1 MIEMVREAA
10 AGVTAKYGR
19 DYYLERANS
28 GGNTHEMWHAMAEQ
42 NLLGLGV
49 PEEYGGSGEGITGS
63 VALMEVLSEAGTPP
77 VIYVATSFSRNAL
90 LVGGTDEQKSRWVP
104 ATVNGDLQFCFGLTE
119 PDAGTNTFRN
129 TTRATRVDGGYSLSG
144 QKIFISHADEA
155 EKMMVVAKVKLD
167 NGKDDMALFM
177 VDLPAEGMTLQKLN
191 IEMYAPDRRFIVFL
205 DDVFVPE
212 ENRIGRDGD
221 GKRLLF
227 AALNPER
234 FLISAQA
241 IGLGNR
247 ALQQGTEYAKTRSPF
262 REPIGSYQAIQHPL
276 AKAKINLDASRV
288 MMYDGCADFDGGN
301 HDIAAKA
308 NVAKFL
314 STTAANDAIDAA
326 IQAHG
331 GYAFDLDTDLM
342 TLFPVIRLMRVAP
355 VNNEMTLNYVA
366 ERMLGLPRSY

>member
-1 MIEMVREAA
+1 MTGEQLDIVEMVREAA
-10 AGVTAKYGR
+10 RGVTSRYGR
-19 DYYLERANS
+19 TYYLERAQN
-28 GGNTHEMWHAMAEQ
+28 GGNTHEMWQAMAEQ

-90 LVGGTDEQKSRWVP
+90 LVGGTEEQRQRWVP

-119 PDAGTNTFRN
+119 PNSGTNTFKN
-129 TTRATRVDGGYSLSG
+129 TTRATRTSV
-144 QKIFISHADEA
+144 FISHADEA
-155 EKMMVVAKVKLD
+155 EKMMVVAKVKVEAT
-167 NGKDDMALFM
+167 GQDDMALFM
-177 VDLPAEGMTLQKLN
+177 VDLPAQGMTLQKLN
-191 IEMYAPDRRFIVFL
+191 VEMYAPDRRFIVFL
-205 DDVFVPE
+205 DDVEVPE
-212 ENRIGRDGD
+212 ENRIGRDGE

-241 IGLGNR
+241 VGLGNR
-247 ALQQGTEYAKTRSPF
+247 ALSQGAEYAKSRAPF
-262 REPIGSYQAIQHPL
+262 GTPIGSYQAIQHPL
-276 AKAKINLDASRV
+276 AKAKIQLEAARL
-288 MMYDGCADFDGGN
+288 MMYDGCADFDGGH

-308 NVAKFL
+308 NIAKYL
-314 STTAANDAIDAA
+314 STMAANDAIDAA